1 MFKEIKTEKD
11 IQDFIERTNSLH
23 NGYVSNN
30 LFSKIDGKSIVIS
43 DFQIENYDEKLH
55 IKITCI
61 SEDQNT
67 YLIIFKNVSMLK
79 LSDISYPFQI
89 GGFEILDCS
98 SRGYQ
103 KDSRFFVND
112 YEDGTLSFFCE
123 NFEIFE

>member
-1 MFKEIKTEKD
+1 MSI
-11 IQDFIERTNSLH
+11 FIVQLS
-23 NGYVSNN
+23 
-30 LFSKIDGKSIVIS
+30 SKIDGKSIVIS

-67 YLIIFKNVSMLK
+67 YLIIFENVSMLK

-89 GGFEILDCS
+89 GGFEILDYS